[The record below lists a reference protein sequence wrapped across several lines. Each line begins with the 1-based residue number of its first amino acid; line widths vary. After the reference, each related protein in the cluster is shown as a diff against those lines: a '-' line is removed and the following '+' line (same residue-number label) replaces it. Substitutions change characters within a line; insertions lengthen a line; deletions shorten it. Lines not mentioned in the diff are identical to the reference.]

1 VLLTDLKR
9 EKGRRLWQRYH
20 ERGGT
25 IEEYNDPSER
35 ASHLEVM
42 RTGHF
47 DGRNA
52 LEALI
57 GLCWDLT
64 AWALAE
70 LRLPPVQGPAAER
83 ERWVAA
89 LRLDLAAVRQ
99 RAALSGLRLYRAGP
113 GAVLRAKT
121 QRTPPRAVPGV
132 VGCNS
137 RSNFA
142 SAWQGNCAI
151 ARSESIVSRKASRSP
166 QLTSFLHDVA

>member
-1 VLLTDLKR
+1 
-9 EKGRRLWQRYH
+9 LWQRYH

-47 DGRNA
+47 DGRNT

-64 AWALAE
+64 AWSLAE

-83 ERWVAA
+83 ERWMAA

-99 RAALSGLRLYRAGP
+99 RAALSGVRLYRIGP
-113 GAVLRAKT
+113 GAVLEVEDTANT
-121 QRTPPRAVPGV
+121 TESG
-132 VGCNS
+132 
-137 RSNFA
+137 
-142 SAWQGNCAI
+142 AWCRWLQQPI
-151 ARSESIVSRKASRSP
+151 
-166 QLTSFLHDVA
+166 QLRLRLAG